1 MKILLDLQGG
11 QTESRRRGIG
21 RYSIALTRGMLR
33 NAGDHEI
40 WVAMTGGLP
49 STIGPLKEQ
58 LADVLPDERM
68 LIWNTV
74 TPTGDILWPHHGRM
88 GQAQVLREAF
98 LNSLQ
103 PDIIHSSSVIE
114 GATES
119 SVTTLNRHFDGP
131 RTSATLYDLIPLL
144 DARRY
149 LGNMAVERWYHQRL
163 AELRRADVLLAISES
178 SQREGREVMGLPP
191 ERLVNIRAAADDIFV
206 PMTISASREAQ
217 LRKQF
222 LITKP
227 FVMYTGGVDPRK
239 NVFGLISAFAM
250 LPEEVRDTYQ
260 LVMVGSGDPHI
271 WPSLMAHVRRE
282 GFSHGEVVFP
292 GFVLDEDMVALI
304 NLATAFVFP
313 SQHEGFGLPP
323 LEAMSCGI
331 PTIAADTSS
340 LPEVLGNPDALFD
353 PHNTSDMAAKMLR
366 VLTDDAFRADLGRR
380 GLEQA
385 KTFSWDESAKR
396 ALAAFE
402 SVVAKP
408 ARPRR
413 PTPVAPHRPR
423 LAFVTPLPPRTSQA
437 RRQLLHTVE
446 EFDRHY
452 DVHLVANHDGETWDF
467 EGPALLVTPD
477 EFDQTSGDFDR
488 IVHHFANDPA
498 FGYVRDVQV
507 KHPGP
512 ILLDD
517 YHLDRALAC
526 SGSHD
531 LDPVQAW
538 METVIEAEGYDM
550 LHRLMAARTAGEAPP
565 RVALNRHVLES
576 ASGVMVT
583 DRRIIDLARADHGDD
598 FVADW
603 ISVPMLFPG
612 GLVDPAKHAKRPVVA
627 VFGRGGE
634 QLVHRVVAAWLDSRI
649 ASDPAAELVVVG
661 QSVNEPYGKM
671 LARMLKGAGPAASW
685 RLVPEDEALN
695 VVNEIR
701 FAVQLST
708 TPDPGTWRWVLDCR
722 ARGITVLTQDE
733 IPDGRGVSQASL
745 IAALEKT
752 WDAEASGTRTHEFV
766 PAQAET
772 YRDAIERLH
781 TTGRLAHHAD
791 VLRVAAR
798 QPMLDGTEW
807 GRTVSALMRNDPLP
821 APQPQLL
828 VDVSTMVRVDAR
840 TGVQRVVRS
849 IALELLKTP
858 PAGLRVEPVYCDNG
872 GELRYARCFSVGIL
886 GYDAPQLRDD
896 PVVARKGD
904 VFLGLDVNDRL
915 FPVQI
920 PNGVVAEPMEAM
932 LEQLRSIGV
941 NCQFVLYD
949 LIASAHPEWFPP
961 GLDWFDEYIQRVVR
975 RGDGLICISES
986 TARDAESWIR
996 ARAPER
1002 ADIPISWF
1010 HLGAD
1015 IENSVPTQHVTSGL
1029 ESRLAGRGPGPSIV
1043 MVGTLEPRKGHDQ
1056 ALAAFTHLWNEGVEA
1071 SLVLVGRLGW
1081 GRDDLRPLIRNHPE
1095 WNKRLF
1101 WFSGVSDAELME
1113 LYKVSDGCLMASR
1126 GEGFGLPLI
1135 EAARYDIPVL
1145 ARDLPV
1151 FEEIAADNVSYFSGD
1166 SATDLADALKEW
1178 FAALAAGTAPHSAGI
1193 QWLTWGESTKQFLA
1207 ALEHN
1212 LSR

>member
-21 RYSIALTRGMLR
+21 RYTIALTRGMLR

-49 STIGPLKEQ
+49 GTIAPLREQ

-98 LNSLQ
+98 LNSVK

-114 GATES
+114 GATEN

-131 RTSATLYDLIPLL
+131 RTAATLYDLIPLL
-144 DARRY
+144 DAPRY
-149 LGNMAVERWYHQRL
+149 LGNMAVERWYHMRL

-206 PMTISASREAQ
+206 PMTITGSREAE
-217 LRKQF
+217 LRERYK
-222 LITKP
+222 ITKP

-250 LPEEVRDTYQ
+250 LPEEVRDVYQ
-260 LVMVGSGDPHI
+260 LVLVGSGDPHI

-282 GFSHGEVVFP
+282 GFTHGEVIFP
-292 GFVLDEDMVALI
+292 GFVLDKDMVGLY
-304 NLATAFVFP
+304 NLSTTFVFP

-331 PTIAADTSS
+331 PTIVADTSS
-340 LPEVLGNPDALFD
+340 LPEVVGNPDALFD
-353 PHNTSDMAAKMLR
+353 PHDTADMAAKMLR
-366 VLTDDAFRADLGRR
+366 VLTDDGYRADLGRR

-385 KTFSWDESAKR
+385 KTFSWDDTAKR
-396 ALAAFE
+396 ALTAFE

-413 PTPVAPHRPR
+413 PAPIAPHRPR

-446 EFDRHY
+446 ELDRHY
-452 DVHLVANHDGETWDF
+452 DVHLVTNHDGESWDF
-467 EGPALLVTPD
+467 EGPALLVTPE

-488 IVHHFANDPA
+488 IVHHFANNPA
-498 FGYVRDVQV
+498 FGFVRDVQV

-517 YHLDRALAC
+517 YQLDRAMAC
-526 SGSHD
+526 SGSRD

-538 METVIEAEGYDM
+538 METVIEAEGYDT
-550 LHRLMAARTAGEAPP
+550 LHRLMGARAAGETTP
-565 RVALNRHVLES
+565 RVALNRHVLDS

-583 DRRIIDLARADHGDD
+583 DPRIIDMARADHGDD

-612 GLVDPAKHAKRPVVA
+612 GLVDPAKHANRPVIA
-627 VFGRGGE
+627 VFGRGGG

-649 ASDPAAELVVVG
+649 ALDQGAELLVVG
-661 QSVNEPYGKM
+661 QSVDEPYGKM
-671 LARMLKGAGPAASW
+671 LAKMLKAADPAASW
-685 RLVPEDEALN
+685 RLIPEQEALEI
-695 VVNEIR
+695 VNEIR

-708 TPDPGTWRWVLDCR
+708 TPDPVTWRWVLDCR
-722 ARGITVLTQDE
+722 ARGITVLTNDE
-733 IPDGRGVSQASL
+733 FPDARDVSQSSL
-745 IAALEKT
+745 IEALEKA
-752 WDAEASGTRTHEFV
+752 WDTEASGTRNHEFV
-766 PAQAET
+766 PAQAEI

-781 TTGRLAHHAD
+781 TEGSLAHHAEI
-791 VLRVAAR
+791 LRVAAR
-798 QPMLDGTEW
+798 QPMLDGTQW
-807 GRTVSALMRNDPLP
+807 GWTVNALMRNHPIP
-821 APQPQLL
+821 ASAPQLL

-849 IALELLKTP
+849 IARELLTTP
-858 PAGLRVEPVYCDNG
+858 PAGFRVEPVYCDSD
-872 GELRYARCFSVGIL
+872 GELRYARCFSAGIL

-920 PNGVVAEPMEAM
+920 PTGVEAQPMEAM

-986 TARDAESWIR
+986 TAHDAESWIR

-1002 ADIPISWF
+1002 VGMPVSWF

-1029 ESRLAGRGPGPSIV
+1029 ASRLSARGSGPSIL

-1056 ALAAFTHLWNEGVEA
+1056 ALAAFTDLWNAGVEA
-1071 SLVLVGRLGW
+1071 SLVIVGRMGW
-1081 GRDDLRPLIRNHPE
+1081 GREDLGPLLREHPQ

-1113 LYKVSDGCLMASR
+1113 LYKASNGCLMASR

-1145 ARDLPV
+1145 ARDLRV
-1151 FEEIAADNVSYFSGD
+1151 FEEVAANNVSYFSGD
-1166 SATDLADALKEW
+1166 SPKDLADALKEW
-1178 FAALAAGTAPHSAGI
+1178 FAALADGTAPRSGGI
-1193 QWLTWGESTKQFLA
+1193 QWLTWGESTQQFLA
-1207 ALEHN
+1207 ALERN
-1212 LSR
+1212 LGR